1 MEGINKC
8 WEGSATLVSIM
19 RARIFSLLLVLTS
32 LATAQNKT
40 INDTRCELSIPS
52 DWIVIR
58 SDEFAV
64 EVGAA
69 AHSGDRALAAL
80 VIGFDSDVSSYV
92 MAMKHMKATV
102 VDENESR
109 VLLQMSP
116 SKTGKKGYIQIT
128 KMSPLECR
136 ASITYSSDSEADA
149 ARKIAES
156 VQPVKK

>member
-1 MEGINKC
+1 
-8 WEGSATLVSIM
+8 M
-19 RARIFSLLLVLTS
+19 RSRIFSLLLVFTS
-32 LATAQNKT
+32 FATAQIKT

-64 EVGAA
+64 QVGAA
-69 AHSGDRALAAL
+69 AHSADRALGVL
-80 VIGFDSDVSSYV
+80 VVGFNSDIPSFVS
-92 MAMKHMKATV
+92 AMKLGKATV

-109 VLLQMSP
+109 VLLQRSN
-116 SKTGKKGYIQIT
+116 SRTGKKSYIQIT
-128 KMSPLECR
+128 KTSPMACR
-136 ASITYSSDSEADA
+136 ASITFSEDSEADA